1 MRAHLKS
8 IIAALSTATVVVSPQ
23 ALAQQHKLTIGLAA
37 ANLQADFFN
46 QIKQSVEA
54 TGKQKGVAVITVDAK
69 GDSAAQVR
77 QIDDLIA
84 RKVDALIYI
93 PAGATAADVPV
104 NAARAAGIPVVTVDR
119 NPPDAPG
126 DTFIA
131 TDSVAAARMLGE
143 YVIKLT
149 GGKGAVGIVQG
160 QLGTTPELDRDQ
172 GFSEALAK
180 APGLKVV
187 AKQPSVGWHQ
197 DEGFNIAL
205 GMLQRDPTITV
216 IFGRADALALG
227 AAQAA
232 KVAELDHPVRVVG
245 FDGDLTGLKAVKS
258 GVLTATMT
266 QRTQFMGRLSVES
279 ALDLIA
285 GKKLAPLQLQ
295 PAALTTR
302 DNVDQYIA
310 DHP

>member
-1 MRAHLKS
+1 MNMTLKTALGGL
-8 IIAALSTATVVVSPQ
+8 IAASMLASPC
-23 ALAQQHKLTIGLAA
+23 AWAQTKKLTIGLAV
-37 ANLQADFFN
+37 ANLNADFFN

-54 TGKQKGVAVITVDAK
+54 AAKKKGVTVITVDAQ
-69 GDSAAQVR
+69 GDGALQVT
-77 QIDDLIA
+77 QIQQLIT

-93 PAGATAADVPV
+93 PAGATAAGVPV
-104 NAARAAGIPVVTVDR
+104 KAAKAAGIPVVAVDR

-143 YVIKLT
+143 HVIKLT
-149 GGKGAVGIVQG
+149 GGKGAIGVIQG

-172 GFSEALAK
+172 GFSEAIAK

-187 AKQPSVGWHQ
+187 AKLPSTTWGQ
-197 DEGFNIAL
+197 DEGFKISQ
-205 GMLQRDPTITV
+205 GMLQRDPKITV
-216 IFGRADALALG
+216 FFGRADALALG
-227 AAQAA
+227 AVQAVR
-232 KVAELDHPVRVVG
+232 VAGLNHKIIVVG
-245 FDGDLTGLKAVKS
+245 FDGDVAGLKAVKS
-258 GVLTATMT
+258 GVLDATMT
-266 QRTQFMGRLSVES
+266 QRTQAMGRLSLDA

-285 GKKLAPLQLQ
+285 GKKLPQQQLQ

-310 DHP
+310 EHP